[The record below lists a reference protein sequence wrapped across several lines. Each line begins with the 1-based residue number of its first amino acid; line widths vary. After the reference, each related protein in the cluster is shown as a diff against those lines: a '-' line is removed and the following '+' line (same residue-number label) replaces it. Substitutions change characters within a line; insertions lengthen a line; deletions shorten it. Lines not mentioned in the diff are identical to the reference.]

1 MYGKML
7 ELTFFWESTSK
18 ESDGDKIS
26 CAKKLNASMML
37 PCEHAFLN
45 KVCCKI
51 SMSSIEG
58 SAPNDLPLDFGWK
71 LVDGNYQLL

>member
-18 ESDGDKIS
+18 ESDGDKTS

-45 KVCCKI
+45 KI
-51 SMSSIEG
+51 
-58 SAPNDLPLDFGWK
+58 
-71 LVDGNYQLL
+71 

>member
-1 MYGKML
+1 MALQTLKFTCKMYVKML

-45 KVCCKI
+45 KI
-51 SMSSIEG
+51 
-58 SAPNDLPLDFGWK
+58 
-71 LVDGNYQLL
+71 

>member
-1 MYGKML
+1 MALQTLKFTCKMYGKML

-26 CAKKLNASMML
+26 CAQELNASMML

-45 KVCCKI
+45 KI
-51 SMSSIEG
+51 
-58 SAPNDLPLDFGWK
+58 
-71 LVDGNYQLL
+71 